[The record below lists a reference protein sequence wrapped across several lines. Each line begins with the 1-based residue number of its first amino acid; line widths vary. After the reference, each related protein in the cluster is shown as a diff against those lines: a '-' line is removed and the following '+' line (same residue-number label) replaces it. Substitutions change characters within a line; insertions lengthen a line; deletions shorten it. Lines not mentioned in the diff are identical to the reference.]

1 MAAVADLG
9 RRAYLCGMSRF
20 TQEIRFAPVA
30 GGDSVAYAASGRGWP
45 LVRTGHWM
53 THLEW
58 DWQMPVWSPWIQ
70 GLSEQ
75 FRLIRYDNRG
85 SGLSAAA
92 SPPVTLEALVADLA
106 AVIDAAGHERVALLG
121 VSQGG
126 AAAITY
132 AATRPERVSHLVLC
146 DAFARG
152 TLVRQPGQRPMIDAL
167 CRLVEDGWGQDNA
180 AFRQLF
186 TSQFFPHATR
196 EQADAFNDMQ
206 RLSCTP
212 AQAVRIVVGLA
223 QIDASHHLKDVRCP
237 TLVMHCRGD
246 ARIPFE
252 EGRFIAAGIAGARLE
267 ILDSANHVPLAGE
280 PAYATMMDLI
290 GRFLPSSSAPPGAAP
305 GFGALSA
312 REREVVELL
321 ARGLDNAQIAARLGL
336 AEKTVR
342 NLVSAVFL
350 KLEVES
356 RAQAIVRA
364 REAGFGNG

>member
-1 MAAVADLG
+1 MPGVADLE
-9 RRAYLCGMSRF
+9 RRAYLSSVSRF
-20 TQEIRFAPVA
+20 TQEIRFAPLP
-30 GGDSVAYAASGRGWP
+30 GGDAVAYAVSGRGHP
-45 LVRTGHWM
+45 LVRAGHWM

-58 DWQMPVWSPWIQ
+58 DWQMPVWGPWIHA
-70 GLSEQ
+70 LSEQ

-92 SPPVTLEALVADLA
+92 SPPVTLESLVADLS
-106 AVIDAAGHERVALLG
+106 AVVDATGRERVALLG

-126 AAAITY
+126 AAAIAY
-132 AATRPERVSHLVLC
+132 AATHPDRVSHLVLC

-167 CRLVEDGWGQDNA
+167 ARLVEDGWGQDNA

-186 TSQFFPHATR
+186 TTQFFPHATR

-212 AQAVRIVVGLA
+212 AQAARIVAGFA
-223 QIDASHHLKDVRCP
+223 QIDASPHLKDLRCP

-267 ILDSANHVPLAGE
+267 ILDSANHVPLPGE
-280 PAYATMMDLI
+280 PAYTTMMDLI
-290 GRFLPSSSAPPGAAP
+290 SRFLPSSSPGRATTAFA
-305 GFGALSA
+305 GLSA

-321 ARGLDNAQIAARLGL
+321 SRGLDNAQIAARLGL

-350 KLEVES
+350 KLEVEN

>member
-1 MAAVADLG
+1 MPGVADLE
-9 RRAYLCGMSRF
+9 RRAYLSSVSRF
-20 TQEIRFAPVA
+20 TQEIRFAPLP
-30 GGDSVAYAASGRGWP
+30 GGDAVAYAVSGRGHP
-45 LVRTGHWM
+45 LVRAGHWM

-58 DWQMPVWSPWIQ
+58 DWQMPVWGPWIHA
-70 GLSEQ
+70 LSDR

-85 SGLSAAA
+85 SGLSAA
-92 SPPVTLEALVADLA
+92 SNPPVALESLVADLA
-106 AVIDAAGHERVALLG
+106 AVIDATGHERVALLG

-126 AAAITY
+126 AAAIAY
-132 AATRPERVSHLVLC
+132 AATNPDRVSHLVLC

-167 CRLVEDGWGQDNA
+167 SRLVAEGWGQDNA

-186 TSQFFPHATR
+186 TTQFFPHATR

-212 AQAVRIVVGLA
+212 AQAARIVAGFA
-223 QIDASHHLKDVRCP
+223 QIDASHHLKDLRCP

-246 ARIPFE
+246 TRIPFE
-252 EGRFIAAGIAGARLE
+252 EGRFIAAGIGRARLE
-267 ILDSANHVPLAGE
+267 ILESANHVPLPGE
-280 PAYATMMDLI
+280 PAYTTMMELI
-290 GRFLPSSSAPPGAAP
+290 SRFLPSSSPGAATSAFA
-305 GFGALSA
+305 GLSA

-336 AEKTVR
+336 AEKPVR

-356 RAQAIVRA
+356 RAQTIVRA